1 MSNCIICNKQDNRLI
16 YCDTLLKCHSCGFIT
31 ANIDIGAEE
40 LNAIY
45 SKNYFKGE
53 EYLDYLSDK
62 TTIQKNFSQR
72 LKHINIDSVK
82 NSNALEIGCAYGFFG
97 ELFTNK
103 YKAANYTGLDIVSD
117 AVNYGKHNLKLNLVL
132 QDYLTYE
139 APQKYTH
146 VFMWDVIEH
155 LPRPDLFIEKIS
167 KDTQVGSELH
177 ITTGDISA
185 LLPKIQQQNWRMIHP
200 PTHLHYFSKKTLT
213 LLLENNG
220 FKVRKII
227 YKPVFRSLK
236 QIFYSLFLLNKPKQ
250 GFVNRIFRQIPNGWF
265 VPINTFDIM
274 YCIAVK
280 K

>member
-1 MSNCIICNKQDNRLI
+1 MSICIICNKQDNRLI
-16 YCDTLLKCHSCGFIT
+16 YSDTLLKCHSCGFIT

-167 KDTQVGSELH
+167 KDTQTGSELH

-213 LLLENNG
+213 LLLEKNG
-220 FKVRKII
+220 FEVRKII